1 MRIQELAD
9 KMGLTIH
16 TIRFYEKEG
25 LLDDRHVRRESNNY
39 RNYSEEAVER
49 LGLIKKF
56 QSIGCS
62 LAELKEAL
70 QECDTNMS
78 TNLEIIDW
86 IRGKK
91 KEIESK
97 REEYDQMLD
106 TLNKMLE
113 YKTLLMDDP
122 QKAQEIQ
129 RTWYTSSSVNKKRA
143 PGALF

>member
-1 MRIQELAD
+1 MKIQELAD

-39 RNYSEEAVER
+39 RNYSEEAIER
-49 LGLIKKF
+49 LKLIKKF

-62 LAELKEAL
+62 LVELKEVL
-70 QECDTNMS
+70 QDHDANAQ
-78 TNLEIIDW
+78 TNLQIIDW

-97 REEYDQMLD
+97 KEEYDQMLD

-113 YKTLLMDDP
+113 YRTLLMDDP
-122 QKAQEIQ
+122 QKAQEMLM
-129 RTWYTSSSVNKKRA
+129 TWHASSSD
-143 PGALF
+143 

>member
-1 MRIQELAD
+1 MKIQELAD

-16 TIRFYEKEG
+16 TIRYYEKEG
-25 LLDDRHVRRESNNY
+25 LLDERHVRRESNNY

-49 LGLIKKF
+49 LKLIKKF

-62 LAELKEAL
+62 LAELKNVL
-70 QECDTNMS
+70 QDHDDVTRTNE
-78 TNLEIIDW
+78 EIMDW
-86 IRGKK
+86 IRGKI

-113 YKTLLMDDP
+113 YRVLLMVDP
-122 QKAQEIQ
+122 QKAQEMLKS
-129 RTWYTSSSVNKKRA
+129 WHASTSD
-143 PGALF
+143 GADKIKNP

>member
-1 MRIQELAD
+1 MKIQELAD

-16 TIRFYEKEG
+16 TIRYYEKEG

-49 LGLIKKF
+49 LKLIKKF

-62 LAELKEAL
+62 LAELKEVLRDHDANT
-70 QECDTNMS
+70 QTNRQ
-78 TNLEIIDW
+78 IIDW
-86 IRGKK
+86 IHNKK

-97 REEYDQMLD
+97 KEEYDQMLG

-113 YKTLLMDDP
+113 YRTLLMDDP
-122 QKAQEIQ
+122 IQAQEMLKS
-129 RTWYTSSSVNKKRA
+129 WHADSSKT
-143 PGALF
+143 P

>member
-1 MRIQELAD
+1 MKIQELAD

-25 LLDDRHVRRESNNY
+25 LLDGRHVRRESNNY

-49 LGLIKKF
+49 LKLIKKF

-62 LAELKEAL
+62 LAELKEVL
-70 QECDTNMS
+70 QDHDANAS
-78 TNLEIIDW
+78 TNQQIIDW

-91 KEIESK
+91 KEIEHK
-97 REEYDQMLD
+97 KAEYDQMLD

-113 YKTLLMDDP
+113 YRILLMSDP
-122 QKAQEIQ
+122 ENAQEMLKAWQ
-129 RTWYTSSSVNKKRA
+129 AGSSH
-143 PGALF
+143 